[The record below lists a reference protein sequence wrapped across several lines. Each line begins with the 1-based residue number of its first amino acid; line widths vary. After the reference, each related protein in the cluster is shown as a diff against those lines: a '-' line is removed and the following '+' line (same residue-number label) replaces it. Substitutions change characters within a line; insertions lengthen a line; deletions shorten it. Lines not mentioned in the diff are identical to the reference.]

1 MESYKE
7 LRDQSL
13 SPLLEENNDHVSSL
27 SFNSALNTVRAKLAD
42 SPVSL
47 SFSAVERSRR
57 PDGQGGCSISV
68 LVLRSQSLKRG
79 PHFTVT
85 KCGDSNRHD
94 FADEKIDKRRRNIK
108 MEITALYS
116 PAPVGQNFTQQ
127 LSVQNA

>member
-1 MESYKE
+1 MGVVF
-7 LRDQSL
+7 RM
-13 SPLLEENNDHVSSL
+13 
-27 SFNSALNTVRAKLAD
+27 
-42 SPVSL
+42 
-47 SFSAVERSRR
+47 
-57 PDGQGGCSISV
+57 

-127 LSVQNA
+127 LSVQECQIQRKIGAIYTEWQGQLAGIGPGGFEV

>member
-1 MESYKE
+1 MESYKK

-85 KCGDSNRHD
+85 KCGDSNRHVSPM
-94 FADEKIDKRRRNIK
+94 KNRNKRRNKSRNYSVIVFSSSGWA
-108 MEITALYS
+108 ALHPAALS
-116 PAPVGQNFTQQ
+116 PE
-127 LSVQNA
+127 